1 MAMREKT
8 VAERILNPPMVR
20 LLTLLSEVRGVDVEY
35 SKVELAGSA
44 GISYASLYRVW
55 PTVEKFELVVPSR
68 KVGAVELFKVNKKSE
83 VLRRFSAFAV
93 QLGYEEVLKE
103 QGHALAEGVEKPVPV
118 KA

>member
-1 MAMREKT
+1 MREKT
-8 VAERILNPPMVR
+8 VAERILTPPAIR

-35 SKVELAGSA
+35 SKVELASSA

-68 KVGAVELFKVNKKSE
+68 KVGAVELFKANRQSE
-83 VLRRFSAFAV
+83 ILKRFSAFAV
-93 QLGYEEVLKE
+93 QLGYEEALKGRE
-103 QGHALAEGVEKPVPV
+103 HALAKHAEKPVLA